1 MIFFWLLYF
10 CISIII
16 STSLIKLF
24 DSKTLRVLVFSTS
37 FSLMN
42 TIWFRGPGEEFLAPI
57 LSIFLLEQSILE
69 SHGLSRI
76 IRPFLFVAVST
87 AIVSFFFIKRK
98 SKS

>member
-10 CISIII
+10 LISIII
-16 STSLIKLF
+16 SASLLKLF
-24 DSKTLRVLVFSTS
+24 DSKTLRVLIFSAS

-42 TIWFRGPGEEFLAPI
+42 TIWFRGPGEEILAPI

-76 IRPFLFVAVST
+76 IRPFLFVAIST

-98 SKS
+98 PKS

>member
-10 CISIII
+10 LISIII
-16 STSLIKLF
+16 SASLLKLF
-24 DSKTLRVLVFSTS
+24 DSKTLRVLIFSAS

-42 TIWFRGPGEEFLAPI
+42 TIWFRGPGEEILAPI

-76 IRPFLFVAVST
+76 IRPFSFVAIST

-98 SKS
+98 PKS

>member
-16 STSLIKLF
+16 SASLVKLF
-24 DSKTLRVLVFSTS
+24 ESKTLRVLIFSTT
-37 FSLMN
+37 FSLIN

-76 IRPFLFVAVST
+76 IRPFLFVAITT
-87 AIVSFFFIKRK
+87 AIVSFFFIKNKPK
-98 SKS
+98 S